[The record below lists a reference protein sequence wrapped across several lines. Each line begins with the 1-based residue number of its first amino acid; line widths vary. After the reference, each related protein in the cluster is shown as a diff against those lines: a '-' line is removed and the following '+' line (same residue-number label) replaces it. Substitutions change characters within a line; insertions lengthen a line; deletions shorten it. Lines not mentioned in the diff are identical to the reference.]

1 VTITSNAPEAQE
13 RVLSTLNRDGSRRW
27 IRPKVSKGRYYRRRL
42 VTAWALIATFTLIP
56 IVKLGGKPLMLF
68 DIAQREF
75 TFFGTTFLPTDTFL
89 LMLLL
94 FSIFIGIFLV
104 TAVLGRVWCGWGCP
118 QTVYMEFLYR
128 PLEILIEGGR
138 KRQIELDE
146 SGPDARR
153 LLKYAVFFVVSA
165 FLANT
170 FLAYFVGWDRL
181 LDWMTS
187 PPTRHPAAFAVMLG
201 TTLLMFF
208 DFAWFREQ
216 TCIVAC
222 PYGRFQSVLL
232 DRQSLIVGYDRER
245 GEERAPYRK
254 NDERTAGD
262 CIDCGLC
269 VSTCPTGIDIRDGLQ
284 MECIHCTQCIDACDA
299 VMDRV
304 GFDPG
309 LISYTSQAEMENG
322 KRTFLRPRLV
332 VYSAI
337 LLVMFGAFAVSL
349 AEKSSADV
357 TLLRGLGAP
366 FSVLPNGD
374 VSNQIRLKIAN
385 RSPEERSY
393 LIELIDGEGVT
404 LIAPENPLTVAAGET
419 GMTGA
424 FLTAGPEAFSAG
436 DLSITLRISDGA
448 DFSREYSYRLLGP
461 SGPSGG
467 GS

>member
-1 VTITSNAPEAQE
+1 VARTSNAPEARE

-27 IRPKVSKGRYYRRRL
+27 IRPKLSKGRYHTRRL
-42 VTAWALIATFTLIP
+42 LAAWALITTFTLIP
-56 IVKLGGKPLMLF
+56 ILKLGGKPLMLF
-68 DIAQREF
+68 DIPKREF

-128 PLEILIEGGR
+128 PIENLIEGGR
-138 KRQIELDE
+138 GRQMELDA

-181 LDWMTS
+181 LGWMST
-187 PPTRHPAAFAVMLG
+187 PPTHHPAAFAVMLG

-208 DFAWFREQ
+208 DFAYFREQ

-232 DRQSLIVGYDRER
+232 DRHSLIVGYDPKR
-245 GEERAPYRK
+245 GEVRAPWRK
-254 NDERTAGD
+254 NEERTAGD

-299 VMDRV
+299 VMDRI
-304 GFDPG
+304 GLQPG
-309 LISYTSQAEMENG
+309 LISYTSQAELETG
-322 KRTFLRPRLV
+322 KRSLLRPRLV
-332 VYSAI
+332 VYSAL
-337 LLVMFGAFAVSL
+337 LLVIFGAFGISL
-349 AEKSSADV
+349 AEKTSADV
-357 TLLRGLGAP
+357 TVLRGLGAP
-366 FSVLPNGD
+366 FTVLPNGD
-374 VSNQIRLKIAN
+374 ISNQIRLKITN

-393 LIELIDGEGVT
+393 LIELLDGDGVT
-404 LIAPENPLTVAAGET
+404 LVAPENPLVVAAGET
-419 GMTGA
+419 EMTAA
-424 FLTAGPEAFSAG
+424 FLTAPPAVFTADEVT
-436 DLSITLRISDGA
+436 ITLRISDGV
-448 DFSREYSYRLLGP
+448 DFTREISYPILGP
-461 SGPSGG
+461 SGSGG

>member
-1 VTITSNAPEAQE
+1 MTITSNAPEAQE

-27 IRPKVSKGRYYRRRL
+27 IRPKASKGRYYRRRFI
-42 VTAWALIATFTLIP
+42 TAWSLIATFTLIP
-56 IVKLGGKPLMLF
+56 ILKLNGKPLMLL
-68 DIAQREF
+68 DIQKREF
-75 TFFGTTFLPTDTFL
+75 TFFGATFLPTDTFL

-104 TAVLGRVWCGWGCP
+104 TAVFGRVWCGWGCP
-118 QTVYMEFLYR
+118 QTVYMEYLYR
-128 PLEILIEGGR
+128 PLENLIEGGR
-138 KRQIELDE
+138 NQQMALDA
-146 SGPDARR
+146 SGPNARR
-153 LLKYAVFFVVSA
+153 ILKYIVFFCVSA

-232 DRQSLIVGYDRER
+232 DRQSLIVGYDPKR
-245 GEERAPYRK
+245 GEERAPFRK
-254 NDERTAGD
+254 NEARTAGD

-269 VSTCPTGIDIRDGLQ
+269 VSTCPTGIDIREGLQ

-299 VMDRV
+299 VMEKI
-304 GFDPG
+304 GFEPG
-309 LISYTSQAEMENG
+309 LISYTSQAELESG
-322 KRTFLRPRLV
+322 QRSFLRPRLV

-337 LLVMFGAFAVSL
+337 LLVMFGAFGVSL
-349 AEKSSADV
+349 AGKSSADV

-366 FSVLPNGD
+366 FTVLPNGE

-385 RSPEERSY
+385 RSPDERSY
-393 LIELIDGEGVT
+393 LFELVDSDGVT
-404 LIAPENPLTVAAGET
+404 LVAPENPLVVGSGET
-419 GMTGA
+419 EMTGA
-424 FLTAGPEAFSAG
+424 FLTARKAAFADG
-436 DLSITLRISDGA
+436 ELAITLRIGDGV
-448 DFSREYSYRLLGP
+448 DFSREITYRLLGP
-461 SGPSGG
+461 SGAGG
-467 GS
+467 GGV